1 MESKS
6 NSKKNIAET
15 ELSITKLPKSLTG
28 IQGLDDITYGGIP
41 QNRPT
46 LLVGSIGTGKTIFAM
61 EYIINGITM
70 FNEPGVF
77 MTFEEQTD
85 ELQINVTSMGYNLSK
100 LIADNKIYLEHLHID
115 HREIQA
121 TGKYDIEGLFIRI
134 EMAIEKVKA
143 KRIVLDALDTL
154 FIGLDSQILRSEIK
168 RLFFWL
174 KEKKVTAIITS
185 EVGDIFLT
193 RLGFEEVVADCVIE
207 LNNRLNNQISTRR
220 LRIVKYRGSYHST
233 NEYPFMI
240 DHKGITIFP
249 IISEAPQIIVSNE
262 RISSGIKQID
272 EMLDGRGFYVG
283 SSILVSGSAGTG
295 KSSIAASFIKD
306 VCEKKGTALYCAF
319 EEAPNQIK
327 RNMASIGIFL
337 EPYEKS
343 GNLHFYYS
351 RPTLQTLELHF
362 IAIKKLIKQINPSVV
377 ILDPITNLMI
387 ENINSDIRTM
397 LTRFVD
403 YLKMEQITVLLTA
416 TLTVSSLELIQS
428 NEGISSMVD
437 TCIMIQEK
445 NIIDSRRRTL
455 YIMKSRGICNSKK
468 EVEFIITSEGIS
480 IAPLDMAMLI
490 KENSSAPKNNILPE
504 TKHNGNLKKTE

>member
-1 MESKS
+1 MQSTLDTKTP
-6 NSKKNIAET
+6 ITET
-15 ELSITKLPKSLTG
+15 GISITKLPKSLTG

-41 QNRPT
+41 LNRPT
-46 LLVGSIGTGKTIFAM
+46 LLVGAIGTGKTIFSM

-70 FNEPGVF
+70 YNEPGVF

-85 ELQINVTSMGYNLSK
+85 ELQINVTSMGYDLNK
-100 LIADNKIYLEHLHID
+100 LITENKIYLEHLHID
-115 HREIQA
+115 HSEILS
-121 TGKYDIEGLFIRI
+121 TGKYNIEGLFIRI

-168 RLFFWL
+168 RLFLWL

-207 LNNRLNNQISTRR
+207 LNNRLDNQISTRR
-220 LRIVKYRGSYHST
+220 LRIIKYRGSYHST

-240 DHKGITIFP
+240 DQKGITIFP

-262 RISSGIKQID
+262 RISSGVKQID
-272 EMLDGRGFYVG
+272 EMLDGSGYYVG

-295 KSSIAASFIKD
+295 KTSIASSFVKN
-306 VCEKKGTALYCAF
+306 VCENKGTAIFCAF
-319 EEAPNQIK
+319 EEAPNQII
-327 RNMASIGIFL
+327 RNMGSIGIFL
-337 EPYEKS
+337 EPFVKS
-343 GNLHFYYS
+343 GKLYFYYS
-351 RPTLQTLELHF
+351 RPTLHTLELHF
-362 IAIKKLIKQINPSVV
+362 IAIKKLIKEVNPTVV
-377 ILDPITNLMI
+377 ILDPITNLMV
-387 ENINSDIRTM
+387 ESINSDIRTM

-416 TLTVSSLELIQS
+416 TLTITSLELIQS

-445 NIIDSRRRTL
+445 FIIDSRRRTL

-468 EVEFIITSEGIS
+468 EVEFIISSNGLSTN
-480 IAPLDMAMLI
+480 PLDLELFTNE
-490 KENSSAPKNNILPE
+490 KYSPQQKNNKLPE
-504 TKHNGNLKKTE
+504 INHNGNFEK